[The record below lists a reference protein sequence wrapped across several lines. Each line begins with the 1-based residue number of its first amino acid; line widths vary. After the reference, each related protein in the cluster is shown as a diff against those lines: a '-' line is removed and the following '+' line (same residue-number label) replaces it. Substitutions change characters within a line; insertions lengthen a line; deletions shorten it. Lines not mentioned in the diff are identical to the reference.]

1 VERNAVAISPPLVKP
16 AITFVACAHPPPA
29 NRAIG
34 PRTKPNHFPQVRC
47 PVVQRGGPLRRHR
60 TKVPLVRVG
69 AVPSVL
75 ISHLRWLG
83 VLALIVVA
91 FVADLFLPKHRPER
105 SEGAPPVML

>member
-1 VERNAVAISPPLVKP
+1 M
-16 AITFVACAHPPPA
+16 
-29 NRAIG
+29 
-34 PRTKPNHFPQVRC
+34 
-47 PVVQRGGPLRRHR
+47 
-60 TKVPLVRVG
+60 RVG